1 MAFRLEEVVP
11 WGRSFE
17 EYTGMFALTDRD
29 LEERILGCADG
40 PASFNAELTWRGGK
54 VVSVYPLYRY
64 SREEIRNRIDKVFE
78 TVLGE
83 TRKNVHEFVWKT
95 IPSVEALG
103 QTRREAMDDFLEDYP
118 EGQDEKRYIDASLP
132 ELPFREKEFDLALCS
147 HYLFLYSPHLS
158 HDFHLRSIRELCRV
172 AREVRIFPLLELGA
186 VPSRHLDE
194 IQKKLQEQEY
204 TVSIVSVE
212 YEFQRG
218 GNRMMKVSYSDRTSP
233 IHPNGLEMAH
243 SHENPS

>member
-17 EYTGMFALTDRD
+17 EYRKMFALSDKD
-29 LEERILGCADG
+29 LSERILGCADG
-40 PASFNAELTWRGGK
+40 PASFNSGLTKRKGK
-54 VVSVYPLYRY
+54 IVSVDPLYRF
-64 SREEIRNRIDKVFE
+64 SREEIRDRIDQVFE

-83 TRKNVHEFVWKT
+83 TRKNAHEFVWET

-103 QTRREAMDDFLEDYP
+103 QTRRKAMDDFLDDYS
-118 EGQDEKRYIDASLP
+118 EGLDEERYINASLP

-158 HDFHLRSIRELCRV
+158 LDFHLRSIRELCRV
-172 AREVRIFPLLELGA
+172 ARELRIFPLLELGA
-186 VPSRHLDE
+186 VPSRHLEE
-194 IQKKLQEQEY
+194 IQKKLREEEH
-204 TVSIVSVE
+204 TVSIVSVS

-218 GNRMMKVSYSDRTSP
+218 GNRMMKVRNDSAVCE
-233 IHPNGLEMAH
+233 G
-243 SHENPS
+243 

>member
-17 EYTGMFALTDRD
+17 EYQAMFALSDKD
-29 LEERILGCADG
+29 LSERILGCADG
-40 PASFNAELTWRGGK
+40 PASFNSGLTKRGGRI
-54 VVSVYPLYRY
+54 VSADPLYRF
-64 SREEIRNRIDKVFE
+64 SREEIRNRIDQVFE

-83 TRKNVHEFVWKT
+83 TRKNAHEFVWET
-95 IPSVEALG
+95 IPSVEELG
-103 QTRREAMDDFLEDYP
+103 RTRREAMDDFLDDYL
-118 EGQDEKRYIDASLP
+118 EGLDQERYIDASLP
-132 ELPFREKEFDLALCS
+132 ELPFRVKEFDLALCS

-158 HDFHLRSIRELCRV
+158 RDFHLRSIQELCRV

-194 IQKKLQEQEY
+194 IQEKLQGPEY
-204 TVSIVSVE
+204 TVSIVPVE

-218 GNRMMKVSYSDRTSP
+218 GNRMMTVRNNATS
-233 IHPNGLEMAH
+233 
-243 SHENPS
+243 

>member
-17 EYTGMFALTDRD
+17 EYQAMFALSDKD
-29 LEERILGCADG
+29 LSEPILGCADG
-40 PASFNAELTWRGGK
+40 PASFNTGLTKRGGNI
-54 VVSVYPLYRY
+54 VSADPLYRF
-64 SREEIRNRIDKVFE
+64 SREEIRNRIDQVFE

-83 TRKNVHEFVWKT
+83 TRKNAHEFVWEM

-103 QTRREAMDDFLEDYP
+103 RRRREAMDDFLDDYP
-118 EGQDEKRYIDASLP
+118 EGLDEERYIDASLP

-194 IQKKLQEQEY
+194 IQKDLQEQGY
-204 TVSIVSVE
+204 TVSIVPVD

-218 GNRMMKVSYSDRTSP
+218 GNRMMKVRNYATV
-233 IHPNGLEMAH
+233 
-243 SHENPS
+243 

>member
-1 MAFRLEEVVP
+1 MGALLRGIPSNVRPVGQGSFRTDPGVRRWAGKLQRGTDKTGRKDRL
-11 WGRSFE
+11 GRSS
-17 EYTGMFALTDRD
+17 LS
-29 LEERILGCADG
+29 L
-40 PASFNAELTWRGGK
+40 
-54 VVSVYPLYRY
+54 
-64 SREEIRNRIDKVFE
+64 SREEIRNRIDQIFE

-83 TRKNVHEFVWKT
+83 TRKNAHEFVWET

-103 QTRREAMDDFLEDYP
+103 RTRREAMDDFLDDYP
-118 EGQDEKRYIDASLP
+118 EGLDAERYIDASLP

-194 IQKKLQEQEY
+194 IYKKLQEQEY
-204 TVSIVSVE
+204 TVSIIPVE

-218 GNRMMKVSYSDRTSP
+218 GNRMMKVRNDATV
-233 IHPNGLEMAH
+233 
-243 SHENPS
+243 

>member
-17 EYTGMFALTDRD
+17 EYQAMFALSDKD
-29 LEERILGCADG
+29 LSGRILGCADG
-40 PASFNAELTWRGGK
+40 PASFNAGLTKRGGK
-54 VVSVYPLYRY
+54 IVSADPLYRF
-64 SREEIRNRIDKVFE
+64 SREEIRNRIDQIFE

-83 TRKNVHEFVWKT
+83 TRKNAHEFVWET

-103 QTRREAMDDFLEDYP
+103 RTRREAMDDFLDDYP
-118 EGQDEKRYIDASLP
+118 EGLDEERYLDASLP

-194 IQKKLQEQEY
+194 IYKKLQEQEY
-204 TVSIVSVE
+204 TVSIIPVE

-218 GNRMMKVSYSDRTSP
+218 GNRMMKVRNDATV
-233 IHPNGLEMAH
+233 
-243 SHENPS
+243 

>member
-17 EYTGMFALTDRD
+17 EYRRMFALSDKD
-29 LEERILGCADG
+29 LSERILGCADG
-40 PASFNAELTWRGGK
+40 PASFNSELTKRKGK
-54 VVSVYPLYRY
+54 IVSIDPLYRF
-64 SREEIRNRIDKVFE
+64 SREEIRSRIDQVFE

-83 TRKNVHEFVWKT
+83 TRKNAHEFVWET

-103 QTRREAMDDFLEDYP
+103 RTRREAMDDFLDDYP
-118 EGQDEKRYIDASLP
+118 EGLDAERYIDASLP

-194 IQKKLQEQEY
+194 IYKKLQEQEY
-204 TVSIVSVE
+204 TVSIIPVK

-218 GNRMMKVSYSDRTSP
+218 GNRMMKVRNDAT
-233 IHPNGLEMAH
+233 A
-243 SHENPS
+243 

>member
-17 EYTGMFALTDRD
+17 EYQAMFALSDKD
-29 LEERILGCADG
+29 LSGRILGCADG
-40 PASFNAELTWRGGK
+40 PASFNAGLTKRGGK
-54 VVSVYPLYRY
+54 IVSADPLYRF
-64 SREEIRNRIDKVFE
+64 SREEIRNRIDQVFE
-78 TVLGE
+78 NVLGE
-83 TRKNVHEFVWKT
+83 TRKNAHEFVWET

-103 QTRREAMDDFLEDYP
+103 RTRREAMDDFLDDYP
-118 EGQDEKRYIDASLP
+118 EGLDEERYLDASLP

-194 IQKKLQEQEY
+194 IYKKLQEQEY
-204 TVSIVSVE
+204 TVSIIPVE

-218 GNRMMKVSYSDRTSP
+218 GNRMMKVRNDATV
-233 IHPNGLEMAH
+233 
-243 SHENPS
+243 

>member
-17 EYTGMFALTDRD
+17 EYQAMFALSDKD
-29 LEERILGCADG
+29 LSERILGCADG
-40 PASFNAELTWRGGK
+40 PASFNTGLTKRGGK
-54 VVSVYPLYRY
+54 IVSADPLYRF
-64 SREEIRNRIDKVFE
+64 SREGIRNRIDQVFE
-78 TVLGE
+78 TVLDE
-83 TRKNVHEFVWKT
+83 TRKNAHEFVWET
-95 IPSVEALG
+95 IPSVEELG
-103 QTRREAMDDFLEDYP
+103 RTRREAMDDFLDDYL
-118 EGQDEKRYIDASLP
+118 EGLDQERYIDASLP

-158 HDFHLRSIRELCRV
+158 LDFHLRSIRELCRV

-194 IQKKLQEQEY
+194 IQQKLQEPEY
-204 TVSIVSVE
+204 SVSIVPVE

-218 GNRMMKVSYSDRTSP
+218 GNRMMTVKNDPTV
-233 IHPNGLEMAH
+233 
-243 SHENPS
+243 

>member
-17 EYTGMFALTDRD
+17 EYQAMFALSDKD
-29 LEERILGCADG
+29 LSGRILGCADG
-40 PASFNAELTWRGGK
+40 PASFNAGLTKRGGK
-54 VVSVYPLYRY
+54 IVSADPLYRF
-64 SREEIRNRIDKVFE
+64 SREEIRNRIDQIFE

-83 TRKNVHEFVWKT
+83 TRKNAHEFVWET

-103 QTRREAMDDFLEDYP
+103 RTRREAMDDFLDDYP
-118 EGQDEKRYIDASLP
+118 EGLDAERYIDASLP
-132 ELPFREKEFDLALCS
+132 ELPFREKKFELALCS

-194 IQKKLQEQEY
+194 IYKKLQEQEY
-204 TVSIVSVE
+204 TVSIIPVE

-218 GNRMMKVSYSDRTSP
+218 GNRMMKVRNDATV
-233 IHPNGLEMAH
+233 
-243 SHENPS
+243 